1 MLVLPYSTP
10 PLTMNMVLGAAW
22 TKHRKAVRDVQD
34 SAGWLAL
41 QKRIPRLARAR
52 VELIYWPGSNR
63 VNDADGL
70 AATLKPLLDGLRQAR
85 VIPDD
90 RGRHVVHVGLRVVE
104 RADDPENNPRSRLW
118 LVVHEV

>member
-22 TKHRKAVRDVQD
+22 TRHRKTVDDVQN
-34 SAGWLAL
+34 SVGWLAL
-41 QKRIPRLARAR
+41 QARIPRLERAR

-70 AATLKPLLDGLRQAR
+70 AATLKPLLDGLRRAR

-90 RGRHVVHVGLRVVE
+90 RGKHIIHVGLRVVE
-104 RADDPENNPRSRLW
+104 LADDPTHNPRSRLW